1 MIYALAFVAG
11 LAIGAVG
18 MLALWILTAVRA
30 IQRQEAADLMTRL
43 EAASATPPPAAPNS
57 WVDMRGVKRGH

>member
-1 MIYALAFVAG
+1 MMYALVFVAG
-11 LAIGAVG
+11 LAIGAVL

-30 IQRQEAADLMTRL
+30 AEHQASADLMARL
-43 EAASATPPPAAPNS
+43 EAASVTPPPPPQNS